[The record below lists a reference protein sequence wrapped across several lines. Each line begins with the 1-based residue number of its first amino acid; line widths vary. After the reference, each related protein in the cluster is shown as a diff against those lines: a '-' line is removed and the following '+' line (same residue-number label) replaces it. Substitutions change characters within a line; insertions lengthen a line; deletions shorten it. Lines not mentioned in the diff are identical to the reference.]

1 MSAMMNEE
9 FLKKAFKGIFQ
20 NIGPIFRSRDI
31 YSESQ
36 ANVNIQGDQK
46 RRKQNKCLLHS

>member
-20 NIGPIFRSRDI
+20 NIGPIFRSGDI

-36 ANVNIQGDQK
+36 VDINIQGDQK
-46 RRKQNKCLLHS
+46 RRKQNKPILHS